1 MKSLKAIN
9 NCMLKYLIII
19 ISIIL
24 KSQLSYGSEIKI
36 LFKINNKAFTSLDY
50 DMRVNYLNFVGDN
63 SNLDRKIILND
74 FISANLFYEYY
85 NNIENKEN
93 YDEII
98 YKIFEDIKKI
108 SKTKNLETDE
118 ENLILNIKI
127 DYIRKSILEKILNSN
142 NNSFNVSKEEFD
154 LLYNLKIQY
163 INFENIDSKTII
175 NKINNIEKIN
185 IKDIRLILNEN
196 NIDYFIKEKE
206 VYNIE
211 NLDNR
216 IKNKIISNQYYF
228 IINDNNKVSIILI
241 QKKFETFDGLIANLY
256 SVKSKNE
263 LNKEYLDCKN
273 LINIKN
279 DNNKVVNK
287 EYNFVELN
295 DEIKKNLLDIN
306 DYIKF
311 FNNDEYIYVVLC
323 NIKFDKEKLNNIS
336 INKLINSNVS
346 EIEEKFIN
354 KYSRIYN
361 LIKINE

>member
-1 MKSLKAIN
+1 
-9 NCMLKYLIII
+9 MLKYLIII

-24 KSQLSYGSEIKI
+24 NSQLSFGSEIKI

-50 DMRVNYLNFVGDN
+50 DMRVKYLNFVGDN

-85 NNIENKEN
+85 NNIEEKEN

-98 YKIFEDIKKI
+98 YKIFEDIKNL
-108 SKTKNLETDE
+108 SKTKILETDE
-118 ENLILNIKI
+118 ENLIFNIKI

-142 NNSFNVSKEEFD
+142 NSKFNISKEEFD

-163 INFENIDSKTII
+163 INFEDINSKTII
-175 NKINNIEKIN
+175 NKINNIKKIN
-185 IKDIRLILNEN
+185 IKKLRSILNEN

-211 NLDNR
+211 NLDHR
-216 IKNKIISNQYYF
+216 IKNKILTNQYYF
-228 IINDNNKVSIILI
+228 IINNNNKVSVIII
-241 QKKFETFDGLIANLY
+241 EKKFQTFDGLIVNLY
-256 SVKSKNE
+256 SVKSKSE
-263 LNKEYLDCKN
+263 LDKEYLDCKN
-273 LINIKN
+273 LINIKG
-279 DNNKVVNK
+279 DNNKVLNK

-346 EIEEKFIN
+346 EIEKKFVN

-361 LIKINE
+361 LIKINK

>member
-1 MKSLKAIN
+1 
-9 NCMLKYLIII
+9 MLKYLIII

>member
-1 MKSLKAIN
+1 
-9 NCMLKYLIII
+9 MLKYLIII

-108 SKTKNLETDE
+108 NKTKNLETDE

-142 NNSFNVSKEEFD
+142 NNNFNISKEEFD
-154 LLYNLKIQY
+154 LLYNLKIKY
-163 INFENIDSKTII
+163 INFENENNKKII

-185 IKDIRLILNEN
+185 IKNIKLILDKYNV
-196 NIDYFIKEKE
+196 DYFIKEKE

-216 IKNKIISNQYYF
+216 IKNKILSNQYYF
-228 IINDNNKVSIILI
+228 IINNNNKVSIILI
-241 QKKFETFDGLIANLY
+241 QKKFETFDGLNANLY
-256 SVKSKNE
+256 SVKSKTE
-263 LNKEYLDCKN
+263 LSKEYLNCKN

-279 DNNKVVNK
+279 NNNNIVNK

-311 FNNDEYIYVVLC
+311 FNNNEYIYVVLC
-323 NIKFDKEKLNNIS
+323 NIKFDKEKFNNIS

-346 EIEEKFIN
+346 EIEKKFIT